1 MPHKKFIFAYEAGP
15 LSYLISTRKALR
27 ILFAHKIRD
36 ARLQLLLVKWAATLF
51 AVLATGICGLNL
63 IPMFLAMGIFTHGV
77 CLVALL
83 LWVGAG
89 DIFLKFA
96 LEDERFYELA
106 TESRALSIFE
116 DTDFSLPQP
125 GN

>member
-1 MPHKKFIFAYEAGP
+1 MPQKKFIFPYETGP

-51 AVLATGICGLNL
+51 AVLAAGICGLNFV
-63 IPMFLAMGIFTHGV
+63 PMFLPRGFFAHGV

-83 LWVGAG
+83 LWAGAG

-96 LEDERFYELA
+96 LADERFYELA
-106 TESRALSIFE
+106 TESRALAA
-116 DTDFSLPQP
+116 
-125 GN
+125 